1 MRPIV
6 LVAALLVAPYAVTLA
21 DDVDDQIREAVRL
34 HDAND
39 YQGAILIYRAILK
52 EHPHHPKAVYEMAF
66 SLRAAQ
72 GDKSQVLAFLENEL
86 DSGTAQYP
94 ALYILLGS
102 AYDDVGDLGKGE
114 AAFRRGLEAAP
125 DLPDLHFNLGVNLAF
140 QKRWSDAAASFVDAI
155 ARRPAHY
162 RSWFELGRALQED
175 KRAPRAFFAYARAAT
190 LEPETERGQEAAR
203 LLWPLLFDGV
213 KENGELDP
221 TKASGSITITIPST
235 AGSEEAQEK
244 DAQPDPAMMEAVMT
258 SIVAANRF
266 VEEWEKKSDAAFFA
280 HALETVTAI
289 ASEMKMDDP
298 FWNIVRPYF
307 DEARSKKHLEP
318 MAYVLRKA
326 AGDPEAKR
334 WLEANPKR
342 ADAYAEWARSYG
354 K

>member
-1 MRPIV
+1 
-6 LVAALLVAPYAVTLA
+6 
-21 DDVDDQIREAVRL
+21 
-34 HDAND
+34 
-39 YQGAILIYRAILK
+39 
-52 EHPHHPKAVYEMAF
+52 
-66 SLRAAQ
+66 
-72 GDKSQVLAFLENEL
+72 
-86 DSGTAQYP
+86 
-94 ALYILLGS
+94 
-102 AYDDVGDLGKGE
+102 
-114 AAFRRGLEAAP
+114 
-125 DLPDLHFNLGVNLAF
+125 
-140 QKRWSDAAASFVDAI
+140 
-155 ARRPAHY
+155 
-162 RSWFELGRALQED
+162 
-175 KRAPRAFFAYARAAT
+175 
-190 LEPETERGQEAAR
+190 
-203 LLWPLLFDGV
+203 
-213 KENGELDP
+213 
-221 TKASGSITITIPST
+221 
-235 AGSEEAQEK
+235 
-244 DAQPDPAMMEAVMT
+244 MT